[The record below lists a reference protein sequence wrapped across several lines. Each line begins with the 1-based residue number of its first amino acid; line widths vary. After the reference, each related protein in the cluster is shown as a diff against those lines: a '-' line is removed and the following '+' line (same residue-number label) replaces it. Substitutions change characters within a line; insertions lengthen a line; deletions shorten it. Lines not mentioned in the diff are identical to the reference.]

1 VTEWND
7 IGEACVCFNIRK
19 AARTLTQF
27 YEGVLR
33 PSGLRV
39 GQFSV
44 LVALKVRG
52 PVTLGDLAAT
62 TVTDRTTLTRN
73 LKPLER
79 QGFLKIE
86 IGEDPRSRR
95 VSLTE
100 AGLDALS
107 DALPLWDHAQ
117 AQIAAR
123 IGEEAMGDLL
133 SRLTTVVGVIR
144 RT

>member
-1 VTEWND
+1 MTEWND